1 MRYEVFLALRNIRSR
16 RKRRLAQVTALVAV
30 LGIAIGVAALIV
42 VLALSNGFRD
52 EMRAKIL
59 QGTSHLNVARVDG
72 QPLENYREVVRQI
85 KEIDG
90 VADAVGTTYE
100 GAVVIGPK
108 GSSYAVLRGLDR
120 DHPEARAEVARLIVE
135 GSSESLFEPKEGELR
150 EIAIGKELSNH
161 TGLKIGDVAEIFSAS
176 ATANT
181 GQATRRLARVA
192 GVFSSG
198 LYEYDSTWVYLSLD
212 VATVFAGAIDR
223 VPVVSVQVKDI
234 YDVKRVAAAI
244 QSRLGDSYTTV
255 DWQEANRPLFTA
267 LALERRMG
275 LLVIVVIIFIAALNS
290 TTALILVVIERQ
302 RDIAIL
308 NAMGATGRSIM
319 SIFVLEGAI
328 IGSSGA
334 LLGVLVGLVGCF
346 VGNRYR
352 LVSLP
357 ADVYSISNV
366 PFNVSFADVIIAALV
381 AVILSL
387 IATMYPARAASRVR
401 PAEMLREAG

>member
-30 LGIAIGVAALIV
+30 VGIAIGVAALIV

-72 QPLENYREVVRQI
+72 QPLENYREVVKQI
-85 KEIDG
+85 KQIDG
-90 VADAVGTTYE
+90 VAQAAGTTYE
-100 GAVVIGPK
+100 GAVIIGPK
-108 GSSYAVLRGLDR
+108 GSSYAVLRGLDGQE
-120 DHPEARAEVARLIVE
+120 PAARGEVARLMLE
-135 GSSESLFEPKEGELR
+135 GASEPLFQPKDGELR

-161 TGLKIGDVAEIFSAS
+161 TGLKVGDVAEIFSAS

-192 GVFSSG
+192 GVFTSG

-212 VATVFAGAIDR
+212 VATVFSGAIDR
-223 VPVVSVQVKDI
+223 VPVVSVQVNDI
-234 YDVKRVAAAI
+234 YKVKNVAAEI
-244 QSRLGDSYTTV
+244 KSRLGEAYTTV

-275 LLVIVVIIFIAALNS
+275 LLVIAVIIFIAALNI
-290 TTALILVVIERQ
+290 TTALILVVTERQ

-308 NAMGATGRSIM
+308 KAMGATSRSIM
-319 SIFVLEGAI
+319 SIFVLEGAM
-328 IGSSGA
+328 IGAAGA
-334 LLGVLVGLVGCF
+334 LLGVVLGLLGCL
-346 VGNRYR
+346 VGNRFH

-366 PFNVSFADVIIAALV
+366 PFNVSFVDVVTAALV
-381 AVILSL
+381 ALILSL
-387 IATMYPARAASRVR
+387 VATMYPARAASRVHS
-401 PAEMLREAG
+401 AEMLREAA